1 MEGDDNA
8 LNVFLDYQSRAP
20 IYEQIKTQII
30 SQIGNG
36 VLTGDEQLPS
46 LRQISSKLSVNINT
60 VKRALSELEAQ
71 GIVYTVPG
79 KGIFISGETTINV
92 IADELLR
99 DSRAAVTKAKNAGVS
114 EEDMMALIKEI
125 YKGGETLD

>member
-1 MEGDDNA
+1 M
-8 LNVFLDYQSRAP
+8 NVFLDYQSRAP

-79 KGIFISGETTINV
+79 KGIFISGETTTINV